1 MWKALNV
8 TLFRNKNL
16 KEDLEIYFS
25 GPTHKK
31 FRKNLKSYH
40 LDSYLNYFEWNNL
53 EKMQKEML
61 KCSVLIVSQS
71 DTRDAMGRLPAK
83 FFEYMGTGIPIVAIG
98 RKNSDLSK
106 IVLKHQCGVF
116 LEFNK
121 LHKLSSY
128 LLNYYDKYLQK
139 KIASIFLCTM

>member
-1 MWKALNV
+1 
-8 TLFRNKNL
+8 
-16 KEDLEIYFS
+16 
-25 GPTHKK
+25 
-31 FRKNLKSYH
+31 
-40 LDSYLNYFEWNNL
+40 
-53 EKMQKEML
+53 ML

-71 DTRDAMGRLPAK
+71 DTKDAMGRLPAK

-139 KIASIFLCTM
+139 EITLKNNHVDVFSWKNQAGNLIDLLKNL